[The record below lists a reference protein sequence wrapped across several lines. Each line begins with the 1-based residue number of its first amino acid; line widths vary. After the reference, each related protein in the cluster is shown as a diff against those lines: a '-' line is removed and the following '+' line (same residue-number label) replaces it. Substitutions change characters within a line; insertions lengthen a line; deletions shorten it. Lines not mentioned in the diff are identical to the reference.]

1 MCGPRQRERADALSS
16 NTSGNNNTALGRDA
30 LVANTTGEN
39 NVAIGRG
46 ALAFNPAG
54 DSNLAIGIDAGNPG
68 YYCL

>member
-1 MCGPRQRERADALSS
+1 MCGPRQPERANALSS

-30 LVANTTGEN
+30 LVANTTGES

-54 DSNLAIGIDAGNPG
+54 DDSNLAIGIDAGNQVTT
-68 YYCL
+68 